1 STTCI
6 WVKNALVLG
15 RGDYQQMHEPV
26 LYAFK
31 NTSKHKWYS
40 DRKQTTIWNF
50 DKPKKN
56 ADHPTSK
63 PLDLLAYP
71 IANSSQANAIVLDTF
86 GGSGSTLIACEQ
98 LDRTCYMLELDE
110 KYASVILR
118 RYAEYKQN
126 GGEDITCE
134 RDGKVFQYADLV
146 KEVALI

>member
-1 STTCI
+1 
-6 WVKNALVLG
+6 
-15 RGDYQQMHEPV
+15 MHEPV

-31 NTSKHKWYS
+31 NTAKHKWYS

-118 RYAEYKQN
+118 RYAEYMQN

-134 RDGKVFQYADLV
+134 RDCKIFQYADLV

>member
-1 STTCI
+1 
-6 WVKNALVLG
+6 
-15 RGDYQQMHEPV
+15 MHEPV

-31 NTSKHKWYS
+31 DTAKHKWYS

-56 ADHPTSK
+56 TDHPTSK

-71 IANSSQANAIVLDTF
+71 IRNSSQANAIVLDTF

-118 RYAEYKQN
+118 RYAQTKSN
-126 GGEDITCE
+126 DGTDITCE
-134 RDGKVFQYADLV
+134 RDGKTLRYAELF
-146 KEVALI
+146 KEVAAKV